1 MLEPGALTTVI
12 DTLWLEH
19 MAYGGHYLCA
29 GLFCLVRPNEGCGCD
44 PAHPRCLIIMAL
56 AILTSDQW
64 LPLDA
69 NLNIP
74 GYDSFKVSFSST
86 IDAQAV
92 TLTLALARQRGAN
105 CVLFEHAR
113 RIAWVKVLP
122 HDPRVATDAELHRYV
137 DTEARHGYQAFFR
150 GG

>member
-1 MLEPGALTTVI
+1 
-12 DTLWLEH
+12 
-19 MAYGGHYLCA
+19 
-29 GLFCLVRPNEGCGCD
+29 
-44 PAHPRCLIIMAL
+44 MAL
-56 AILTSDQW
+56 AAIPVLRLTSDQW

-92 TLTLALARQRGAN
+92 TLTLALARQRGSN

-122 HDPRVATDAELHRYV
+122 HESRVATDAELPPVR
-137 DTEARHGYQAFFR
+137 RH
-150 GG
+150 